1 MGVSEIIEI
10 IKIIAIH
17 IFKNKWSLFQIIC
30 YFVVFISI
38 YSIQLII
45 DQSANIKKN
54 WHKYR
59 CQPYM
64 IPIAGL
70 FSGDDFFSGTA
81 GNFKYCMRHIS
92 LSFLNILFSPFRK
105 MFKMLTNFIADFI
118 FNLNQ
123 MRKMASVLREM
134 FRRMI
139 EQVME
144 RLVNSVAAI
153 QFYQEKFRNLLK
165 KQYAIFQLIYYYL
178 ETLRMTFKS
187 FLGGPMP
194 VFLLFLMI
202 FGFLTAFLL
211 SMCLLCPIPFV
222 NFVACP
228 ICVICFK
235 PGTLVQLDEMGRECS
250 MESLKL
256 GSSIYPQQKVIGKM
270 KFTFVLSQN
279 KTACVHNINGTWATG
294 SHMIFT
300 NTNNTNQAKRVSDV
314 CNSSTE
320 HENVDE
326 LVCITTTKHKIYNR
340 SGIFADYAEQ
350 EGDIEFDAEWNSRI
364 LYDLNGVAPTSITN
378 YKLAYPTGFINKLAL
393 PSAHECSGFIEHSII
408 ENGVELYEYD
418 GTIMSGNNLVYLE
431 STKIWIRVC
440 DVISAKPYTGQ
451 HQNVL
456 YHINTES
463 GTFVYNGKKY
473 RDFMETSN
481 DEIYQW
487 FHEVSLRKT
496 NNIFNNIFDKKID
509 I

>member
-1 MGVSEIIEI
+1 MGFSEIIDV
-10 IKIIAIH
+10 IKKIAIH

-30 YFVVFISI
+30 YFIIFISI
-38 YSIQLII
+38 YSFQLIK
-45 DQSANIKKN
+45 DQYALITKN

-92 LSFLNILFSPFRK
+92 MSFLNVLFSPFRK

-202 FGFLTAFLL
+202 FGFLTAFIAA
-211 SMCLLCPIPFV
+211 MCLLCPIPFV
-222 NFVACP
+222 GFVACP

-235 PGTLVQLDEMGRECS
+235 PGTLVQLDEMGNESS
-250 MESLKL
+250 MESLEL

-270 KFTFVLSQN
+270 KFVIHD
-279 KTACVHNINGTWATG
+279 KTARVHNMNGTWATG

-300 NTNNTNQAKRVSDV
+300 NTNKATRVSNI
-314 CNSSTE
+314 CNDSSVE
-320 HENVDE
+320 YEDVDE
-326 LVCITTTKHKIYNR
+326 LVCITTTKHKIYNH

-350 EGDIEFDAEWNSRI
+350 EGDIEFDAEWNTRI
-364 LYDLNGVAPTSITN
+364 LHDLNGVAPATGVTN
-378 YKLAYPTGFINKLAL
+378 YKLAYPTGFIQKPILHNL
-393 PSAHECSGFIEHSII
+393 CDCTGYIEHSII
-408 ENGVELYEYD
+408 ENGVELYNYD
-418 GTIMSGNNLVYLE
+418 GIIMSGNNLVYVE
-431 STKIWIRVC
+431 STKSWMRIC
-440 DVISAKPYTGQ
+440 DFASTTPYTGP
-451 HQNVL
+451 HQNIL
-456 YHINTES
+456 YHITTNS
-463 GTFVYNGKKY
+463 GIFVYNGKTY

-481 DEIYQW
+481 EETYKW
-487 FHEVSLRKT
+487 FHDVSINRMNNT
-496 NNIFNNIFDKKID
+496 NIKHS
-509 I
+509 

>member
-1 MGVSEIIEI
+1 MGFAEIIDVL
-10 IKIIAIH
+10 KKIAIH
-17 IFKNKWSLFQIIC
+17 IFKNRWSLFQIIC

-38 YSIQLII
+38 YSIQLIV
-45 DQSANIKKN
+45 DQSENIKKN

-64 IPIAGL
+64 IPVAGL
-70 FSGDDFFSGTA
+70 FSGDDFFTGTA

-92 LSFLNILFSPFRK
+92 MSFLNILFSPFRK

-202 FGFLTAFLL
+202 FGFLTAFIAA
-211 SMCLLCPIPFV
+211 MCLLCPIPFV

-235 PGTLVQLDEMGRECS
+235 PGTPVQIDDTGRECS
-250 MESLKL
+250 MELLEL
-256 GSSIYPQQKVIGKM
+256 GSTIYPQQKVIGKM
-270 KFTFVLSQN
+270 KFTFALAQN
-279 KTACVHNINGTWATG
+279 KTARVHNINGTWVTG
-294 SHMIFT
+294 SHMIF
-300 NTNNTNQAKRVSDV
+300 TNNTNQAKRVSDL
-314 CNSSTE
+314 CDYSTRYE
-320 HENVDE
+320 DVAEV
-326 LVCITTTKHKIYNR
+326 VCITTTKHKVYNS

-350 EGDIEFDAEWNSRI
+350 EGDIEFDAEWNTRI
-364 LYDLNGVAPTSITN
+364 LHDLNGVAPTRITN
-378 YKLAYPTGFINKLAL
+378 YKFAYPTGFIHKLD
-393 PSAHECSGFIEHSII
+393 SQHTCECTGYIENSII

-431 STKIWIRVC
+431 LTKMWIRVC
-440 DVISAKPYTGQ
+440 DVISAKPYNGP

-463 GTFVYNGKKY
+463 GTLLHNGKKY

-481 DEIYQW
+481 KEIYQW
-487 FHEVSLRKT
+487 FHDVSLSKI
-496 NNIFNNIFDKKID
+496 NNMTHTKN
-509 I
+509 

>member
-1 MGVSEIIEI
+1 
-10 IKIIAIH
+10 
-17 IFKNKWSLFQIIC
+17 
-30 YFVVFISI
+30 
-38 YSIQLII
+38 
-45 DQSANIKKN
+45 
-54 WHKYR
+54 
-59 CQPYM
+59 M
-64 IPIAGL
+64 IPVAGL

-92 LSFLNILFSPFRK
+92 MRFLNILFSPFRK

-202 FGFLTAFLL
+202 FGFLTAFVAA
-211 SMCLLCPIPFV
+211 MCLLCPIPFV
-222 NFVACP
+222 GFVACP

-235 PGTLVQLDEMGRECS
+235 PGTLVQIDEMGREFP
-250 MESLKL
+250 MELLEL
-256 GSSIYPQQKVIGKM
+256 GSSIYPQQRVIGKM
-270 KFTFVLSQN
+270 KFLIPT
-279 KTACVHNINGTWATG
+279 KTGRVHNINNTWVTG

-300 NTNNTNQAKRVSDV
+300 NKAKRVSDI
-314 CNSSTE
+314 CDSSI
-320 HENVDE
+320 ENEDVDE
-326 LVCITTTKHKIYNR
+326 LVCITTTKHKIYNH

-350 EGDIEFDAEWNSRI
+350 DGDIEFDAEWNTRI
-364 LYDLNGVAPTSITN
+364 LYDLNGVEPISGEITN
-378 YKLAYPTGFINKLAL
+378 YKLAYPTGFINKLDVLA
-393 PSAHECSGFIEHSII
+393 CTGYIEHSII
-408 ENGVELYEYD
+408 ENCVDLYEYD
-418 GTIMSGNNLVYLE
+418 GVIMSGNNLVYCE
-431 STKIWIRVC
+431 SNKIWVRVC
-440 DVISAKPYTGQ
+440 DVISAKRYMGP

-456 YHINTES
+456 YHITTDS
-463 GTFVYNGKKY
+463 GTLLYNGKKY

-481 DEIYQW
+481 EETYKW
-487 FHEVSLRKT
+487 FHETSLLRI
-496 NNIFNNIFDKKID
+496 NNILDTKN
-509 I
+509 

>member
-1 MGVSEIIEI
+1 MGFSEIIDI
-10 IKIIAIH
+10 IKRIAIH
-17 IFKNKWSLFQIIC
+17 IFKNKGSLFQIIC
-30 YFVVFISI
+30 YFIIFISI
-38 YSIQLII
+38 YSFQLIK
-45 DQSANIKKN
+45 DQYALITKN

-59 CQPYM
+59 CQPYI
-64 IPIAGL
+64 IPVAGL

-81 GNFKYCMRHIS
+81 GNFKYCMQHIS
-92 LSFLNILFSPFRK
+92 MRFLNILFSPFRK

-165 KQYAIFQLIYYYL
+165 KQYAIFQLIYYYM

-202 FGFLTAFLL
+202 FGFLTAFIAA
-211 SMCLLCPIPFV
+211 MCLLCPIPFV
-222 NFVACP
+222 GFVACP

-235 PGTLVQLDEMGRECS
+235 PGTLVQIDETGQICT
-250 MESLKL
+250 MESLEL
-256 GSSIYPQQKVIGKM
+256 GSPIYPQQRVIGKM
-270 KFTFVLSQN
+270 KFLIPT
-279 KTACVHNINGTWATG
+279 KTGRVYNVNGTWATG

-300 NTNNTNQAKRVSDV
+300 NNNTNKAKRVSDI
-314 CNSSTE
+314 CCDSYAE
-320 HENVDE
+320 YEDVDE
-326 LVCITTTKHKIYNR
+326 LICITTTKHKIYNR

-350 EGDIEFDAEWNSRI
+350 DGDIEFDAEWNSRI
-364 LYDLNGVAPTSITN
+364 LCDLNGVEPRSGEITN
-378 YKLAYPTGFINKLAL
+378 YKLAYPTGFIQKPILHNL
-393 PSAHECSGFIEHSII
+393 CDCTGFIEHSII
-408 ENGVELYEYD
+408 ENDVELYEYD
-418 GTIMSGNNLVYLE
+418 GIIMSGNNLVYVE
-431 STKIWIRVC
+431 STKLWVRIC
-440 DVISAKPYTGQ
+440 DITLAKPYNGP

-456 YHINTES
+456 YHITTNS
-463 GTFVYNGKKY
+463 GIFLYNDKKY

-481 DEIYQW
+481 EGTYQW
-487 FHEVSLRKT
+487 FHNVSLS
-496 NNIFNNIFDKKID
+496 KIND
-509 I
+509 TTDTTDTTDTKN